1 MYKSF
6 KHIPTISVIVHVYYP
21 GSWALIKKKCGDIL
35 VRSENILIS
44 SCYDDVIQEI
54 DEKRAVIFKVSNLGK
69 DIGGK
74 LVSLKYYLDFCNKTD
89 LIIFLH
95 DKISPQTLNSVYWF
109 DKLYEVFEPAKFHK
123 VLSIFKKK
131 ENVGMI
137 GSKQFLNNEYIKPAG
152 SFDTNNKDIMV
163 SMMEQYNI
171 LTREHDFIAGSIF
184 IVKSLLYENFFGIV
198 NPLEVRAMLEL
209 GNVLD
214 LSHGTYTHAWERLL
228 SFIVSSQNYKV
239 KGI

>member
-1 MYKSF
+1 MN
-6 KHIPTISVIVHVYYP
+6 
-21 GSWALIKKKCGDIL
+21 
-35 VRSENILIS
+35 SENLLIS

-74 LVSLKYYLDFCNKTD
+74 LVSFKYYLDFCNKTD
-89 LIIFLH
+89 LVVFLH

-109 DKLYEVFEPAKFHK
+109 EKLYGVFEPTKFRK
-123 VLSIFKKK
+123 VLSIFQKE

-137 GSKQFLNNEYIKPAG
+137 GSKKFLNNEYIKPAG
-152 SFDTNNKDIMV
+152 RFDTNNNEIML
-163 SMMEQYNI
+163 SLMKQYNI
-171 LTREHDFIAGSIF
+171 QTQEYDFIAGCIF
-184 IVKSLLYENFFGIV
+184 IVRSPLYESFFGIV
-198 NPLEVRAMLEL
+198 NPLEVRAMLEP

-214 LSHGTYTHAWERLL
+214 ISHGTYTHAWERLL